1 MNRNSIIVELWDSL
15 ELKQA
20 ISKMQPEELQDDL
33 RSELFKVL
41 CEMQEDKLIDM
52 HKRNVLKFYLV
63 RTMLN
68 MMQSKTSQF
77 YKLYRKPLHPEVEL
91 HDRDEDLLTKVEE
104 ELSKMHWYKA
114 ELLRVYAINHNC
126 NAKELSRVTG
136 IPYMSVHRE
145 LKLTK
150 RELKKQLRK

>member
-1 MNRNSIIVELWDSL
+1 MNRNSIIVQLWDSK
-15 ELKQA
+15 ELSDA
-20 ISKMQPEELQDDL
+20 ISKMQPEELQEDL

-41 CEMQEDKLIDM
+41 CEMDEEKLIDM

-63 RTMLN
+63 RTMIN

-77 YKLYRKPLHPEVEL
+77 YRTYRKPLHPEVEIY
-91 HDRDEDLLTKVEE
+91 DRDEDLLNKVQE
-104 ELSKMHWYKA
+104 ELSNLHWFSSKLL
-114 ELLRVYAINHNC
+114 ELYAINHNC

-136 IPYMSVHRE
+136 IPYMTIHRV

>member
-1 MNRNSIIVELWDSL
+1 MNRNSIIIQLWDST
-15 ELKQA
+15 ELKDA
-20 ISKMQPEELQDDL
+20 ISKMQPEELQEDL

-41 CEMQEDKLIDM
+41 CEMDEDKLIDM
-52 HKRNVLKFYLV
+52 YKRNVLKFYLV
-63 RTMLN
+63 RTMIN
-68 MMQSKTSQF
+68 MMQSNTSQF
-77 YKLYRKPLHPEVEL
+77 YRTYRKPLNQEIKL
-91 HDRDEDLLTKVEE
+91 HDRDEDLLNKVED

-114 ELLRVYAINHNC
+114 ELLRVYAIKHNC

-136 IPYMSVHRE
+136 IPYMSIHRE

>member
-91 HDRDEDLLTKVEE
+91 HDRDEDLLTKVEK

>member
-1 MNRNSIIVELWDSL
+1 MNRNSIIIQLWDST
-15 ELKQA
+15 ELKDA

-41 CEMQEDKLIDM
+41 CEMDEDKLIDM

-63 RTMLN
+63 RTMIN
-68 MMQSKTSQF
+68 MMQSNTSQF
-77 YKLYRKPLHPEVEL
+77 YRTYRKPLNTEVQL
-91 HDRDEDLLTKVEE
+91 HDRDEELLNRVET
-104 ELSKMHWYKA
+104 ELSKLHWFSSD
-114 ELLRVYAINHNC
+114 LLRLYAINHNC

-136 IPYMSVHRE
+136 IPYMTIHRV

>member
-1 MNRNSIIVELWDSL
+1 MNRNSIIIQLWDST
-15 ELKQA
+15 ELKDA

-41 CEMQEDKLIDM
+41 CEMEEEKLIDM

-63 RTMLN
+63 RTMIN
-68 MMQSKTSQF
+68 MMQSNTSQF
-77 YKLYRKPLHPEVEL
+77 YRTYRKPLEVEL
-91 HDRDEDLLTKVEE
+91 VVHDRDEDLLNKVED

-114 ELLRVYAINHNC
+114 ELLRVYAIKHNC

-136 IPYMSVHRE
+136 IPYMSIHRE

>member
-1 MNRNSIIVELWDSL
+1 MNRNSIIVQLWDSK
-15 ELKQA
+15 ELSDA
-20 ISKMQPEELQDDL
+20 ISKMQPEELQEDL

-41 CEMQEDKLIDM
+41 CEMEEEKLIDM

-63 RTMLN
+63 RTMIN
-68 MMQSKTSQF
+68 MMQSNTSQF
-77 YKLYRKPLHPEVEL
+77 YRTYRTPLNAEVQL
-91 HDRDEDLLTKVEE
+91 HDRDEDLLNRVET
-104 ELSKMHWYKA
+104 ELSKLHWFSSD
-114 ELLRVYAINHNC
+114 LLRLYAINHNC

-136 IPYMSVHRE
+136 IPYMTIHRV

>member
-1 MNRNSIIVELWDSL
+1 MNRNSIIEKLWNSQ
-15 ELKQA
+15 ELKDA
-20 ISKMQPEELQDDL
+20 IAKMQPEDLQDDL
-33 RSELFKVL
+33 RSEIFKVL
-41 CEMQEDKLIDM
+41 CEMDEDKLVDM
-52 HKRNVLKFYLV
+52 YNRNVLRFYLV

-68 MMQSKTSQF
+68 MTQSSTSQF
-77 YKLYRKPLHPEVEL
+77 YKLYRKPLQAEL
-91 HDRDEDLLTKVEE
+91 PVYDRDEDLLKKVED

-114 ELLRVYAINHNC
+114 ELLRVYAIKHNC

-136 IPYMSVHRE
+136 IPYMSIHRE

>member
-1 MNRNSIIVELWDSL
+1 MNRNSIIIQLWDST
-15 ELKQA
+15 ELKDA

-41 CEMQEDKLIDM
+41 CEMDEDKLIDM
-52 HKRNVLKFYLV
+52 YKRNVLKFYLV
-63 RTMLN
+63 RTMIN
-68 MMQSKTSQF
+68 MMQSNTSQF
-77 YKLYRKPLHPEVEL
+77 YRIYRKPLQAEL
-91 HDRDEDLLTKVEE
+91 PIYDRDEDLLNKVEN

-114 ELLRVYAINHNC
+114 ELLRVYAIKHNC

>member
-1 MNRNSIIVELWDSL
+1 MNRNSIIVQLWDSK
-15 ELKQA
+15 ELSDA
-20 ISKMQPEELQDDL
+20 ISKMQPEELQEDL

-41 CEMQEDKLIDM
+41 CEMDEDKLIDM

-63 RTMLN
+63 RTMIN
-68 MMQSKTSQF
+68 MMQSNTSQF
-77 YKLYRKPLHPEVEL
+77 YRTYRKPLHPEVQL
-91 HDRDEDLLTKVEE
+91 HDRDEDLLNRVET
-104 ELSKMHWYKA
+104 ELSKLHWFSSD
-114 ELLRVYAINHNC
+114 LLRLYAINHNC

-136 IPYMSVHRE
+136 IPYMTIHRV

>member
-1 MNRNSIIVELWDSL
+1 MNRNSIIVQLWDSK
-15 ELKQA
+15 ELIDA
-20 ISKMQPEELQDDL
+20 ISKMQPEELQEDL

-41 CEMQEDKLIDM
+41 CEMDEDKLIDM

-63 RTMLN
+63 RTMIN
-68 MMQSKTSQF
+68 MMQSNTSQF
-77 YKLYRKPLHPEVEL
+77 YRTYRKPLNAEVEL
-91 HDRDEDLLTKVEE
+91 HDRDEELLNRVED
-104 ELSKMHWYKA
+104 ELSKLHWFSSD
-114 ELLRVYAINHNC
+114 LLRLYAINHNC

-136 IPYMSVHRE
+136 IPYMTIHRV

>member
-1 MNRNSIIVELWDSL
+1 MNRNSIIIQLWDST
-15 ELKQA
+15 ELKDA

-41 CEMQEDKLIDM
+41 CEMEEEKLIDM

-63 RTMLN
+63 RTMIN
-68 MMQSKTSQF
+68 MIQSKTSQF
-77 YKLYRKPLHPEVEL
+77 YKLYRKPLHPEVEI
-91 HDRDEDLLTKVEE
+91 HDRDEDLLNKVQD
-104 ELSKMHWYKA
+104 ELSNLHWFSSKLL
-114 ELLRVYAINHNC
+114 ELYAINHNC

-136 IPYMSVHRE
+136 IPYMTIHRV

>member
-1 MNRNSIIVELWDSL
+1 MNRNSIIVQLWDST
-15 ELKQA
+15 ELKDA

-41 CEMQEDKLIDM
+41 CEMDEDKLIDM

-91 HDRDEDLLTKVEE
+91 HDRDE
-104 ELSKMHWYKA
+104 
-114 ELLRVYAINHNC
+114 ELLNKVQDELANLHWFSSKLLELYAIHHNC

-136 IPYMSVHRE
+136 IPYMTIHRV

>member
-1 MNRNSIIVELWDSL
+1 MNRNNIIEKLWNSQ
-15 ELKQA
+15 ELKDA
-20 ISKMQPEELQDDL
+20 IAKMQPEDLQDDL
-33 RSELFKVL
+33 RSEIFKVL
-41 CEMQEDKLIDM
+41 CEMDEDKLVDM
-52 HKRNVLKFYLV
+52 YNRNVLRFYLV
-63 RTMLN
+63 RTMIN
-68 MMQSKTSQF
+68 MMQSNTSQF
-77 YKLYRKPLHPEVEL
+77 YRTYRKPLEVEL
-91 HDRDEDLLTKVEE
+91 IVHDRDEDLLNKVED